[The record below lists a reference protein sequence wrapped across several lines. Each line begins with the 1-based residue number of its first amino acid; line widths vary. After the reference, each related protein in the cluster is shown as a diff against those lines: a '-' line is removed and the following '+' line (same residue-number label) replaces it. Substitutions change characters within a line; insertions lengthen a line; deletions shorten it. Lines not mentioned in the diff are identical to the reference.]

1 MSNAAIAIKVGTRVG
16 REIAK
21 AIERDRKNRYRLNAP
36 WTVPRLSQ
44 PVPRFFNDALAIDGK
59 RVTILPFSGANDC
72 DGNTL
77 SPDKYVLPGRLRGKV
92 LFAFIA
98 HDRIYAYLREIAE
111 AWGWTEA
118 AVRKWADDLYYAI
131 LDAHGVPRAV
141 SWLYYQGVR
150 FGGRFAAAS
159 MIVLLSCLIAGCGGC
174 ATPPDD
180 FFEPG
185 QDLAEPDFTKIAALP
200 TANRPLPTV
209 PPGTAG

>member
-21 AIERDRKNRYRLNAP
+21 AIDRDRKNRYVLNAP

-59 RVTILPFSGANDC
+59 RVTILPFHGANDC

-77 SPDKYVLPGRLRGKV
+77 SPDKYVLPGRLCGKV

-98 HDRIYAYLREIAE
+98 HDRIYAYIPEIAA

-131 LDAHGVPRAV
+131 LDAQGVPRAV
-141 SWLYYQGVR
+141 SWIYYQGVR
-150 FGGRFAAAS
+150 FGGKLFAPSAALV
-159 MIVLLSCLIAGCGGC
+159 MMALMLGGCSGC

-185 QDLAEPDFTKIAALP
+185 QDLDEPQWEQIA
-200 TANRPLPTV
+200 
-209 PPGTAG
+209 